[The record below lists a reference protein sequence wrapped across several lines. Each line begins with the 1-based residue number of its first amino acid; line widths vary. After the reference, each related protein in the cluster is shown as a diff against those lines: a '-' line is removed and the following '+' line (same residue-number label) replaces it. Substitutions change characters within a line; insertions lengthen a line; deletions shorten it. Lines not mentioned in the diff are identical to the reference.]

1 MPHALVV
8 YNPASGSAAD
18 ADLWLGSVIHRACE
32 KYTVT
37 VLPMRADTQPDEIF
51 TTIKNDVDLII
62 AAGGDGTIR
71 FVLGALAAAK
81 STVPVGLLP
90 MGTGNQLCR
99 NLGVFDENL
108 LVDTLHESL
117 QIIFTGEPRPIDLGL
132 MNGEYFCVAAGAGPL
147 SDAILL
153 PEQMEKANWKMLAYA
168 GSVLQ
173 TFGLE
178 PVMFRITLP
187 HETFKIAAA
196 GIFVTNIS
204 DLGIG
209 TLSETADLN
218 DGLLDLCILNPTE
231 FQDYV
236 EMGFRFAG
244 AFVTGEAPYYIR
256 KVSNVTIEATSEPIK
271 LSRLQKVRRR
281 VVTFFAGQSEPT
293 SKAEKKVTAM
303 IDGDACGTTPMV
315 ISVVPNAV
323 NVIVRKGFGNNTQ
336 KQ

>member
-32 KYTVT
+32 KHTVT
-37 VLPMRADTQPDEIF
+37 VLPMRADIKPEEIF
-51 TTIKNDVDLII
+51 SVVGHPLDLII

-71 FVLGALAAAK
+71 FVLGAVAAAK
-81 STVPVGLLP
+81 SDVPVGLLP

-117 QIIFTGEPRPIDLGL
+117 QIIFSGESKRIDLGL

-173 TFGLE
+173 TFGLA
-178 PVMFRITLP
+178 PVMFKITLP
-187 HETFKIAAA
+187 NETFKIAAA

-209 TLSETADLN
+209 TLSETAELN

-231 FQDYV
+231 FQHYV

-244 AFVTGEAPYYIR
+244 AAVSSEAPYYIR
-256 KVSNVTIEATSEPIK
+256 KVSHVTIEATSEPIK
-271 LSRLQKVRRR
+271 LSRLQKMRRG
-281 VVTFFAGQSEPT
+281 VISFFGGEPQPS
-293 SKAEKKVTAM
+293 SKSEKKVTAM

-323 NVIVRKGFGNNTQ
+323 NVITPKGFGNTQ
-336 KQ
+336 K